1 MTEPEHAS
9 LDARR
14 RRLLFRATHRGT
26 YENDIL
32 LGGFVQRHIAAFR
45 ESELVALEE
54 LLELPDNDL
63 ADWLTGRSPIDPAAD
78 TPMLRRIHNESL
90 SRAAGEGREGAHEP
104 TPQPQPPLQPTP
116 TAPERE
122 P

>member
-1 MTEPEHAS
+1 MTRLYDTGPMTEPEHAS

-45 ESELVALEE
+45 DSEIVALEA
-54 LLELPDNDL
+54 LMDLPDNDL
-63 ADWLTGRSPIDPAAD
+63 ADWLTGRSPIPLDGD
-78 TPMLRRIHNESL
+78 TVMLRRI
-90 SRAAGEGREGAHEP
+90 RDAAGR
-104 TPQPQPPLQPTP
+104 
-116 TAPERE
+116 
-122 P
+122 